1 MADRI
6 DRDRRGGQPGDYEDM
21 FRHILEF
28 LNKRPAPGGE
38 SAESPSDRDTFDEA
52 DDPFW
57 IDFEQIFSNFEAYES
72 RMGLPGLAR
81 SRARGMLKALN
92 LDPDDEESIRRLAVF
107 AAMHVLEGREIANE
121 PPPSVIEVDAI
132 HLYRP
137 SVRSASR
144 QKTGD
149 FELRLDDGNIRVTL
163 NLHHCIDVNGLIQL
177 VSQMSTDL
185 VDESKTESRPG
196 AQFEFFFTSHGVE
209 HYRESDGHRHKGS
222 IMFLPAGE
230 DSTPAIV
237 CHLDSRSAQEIVSRL
252 ESAGK

>member
-6 DRDRRGGQPGDYEDM
+6 DRDRRGGQSGDYEDM

-28 LNKRPAPGGE
+28 LNKRPAPGE
-38 SAESPSDRDTFDEA
+38 SSAESPSESGSFDEA

-57 IDFEQIFSNFEAYES
+57 IDFEQIYSNFEAYES

-92 LDPDDEESIRRLAVF
+92 LDPDDEESVRRLAVF

-132 HLYRP
+132 HLYNP
-137 SVRSASR
+137 SVKSASR
-144 QKTGD
+144 QRTGD
-149 FELRLDDGNIRVTL
+149 FELRLDDGNVRVTL
-163 NLHHCIDVNGLIQL
+163 NLHHCIDVNGLIDL
-177 VSQMSTDL
+177 VSRMPTAPA
-185 VDESKTESRPG
+185 DEPQKDPRP
-196 AQFEFFFTSHGVE
+196 AVQFEFFFTSHGVE
-209 HYRESDGHRHKGS
+209 HYRGSDGQTRKGS

-237 CHLDSRSAQEIVSRL
+237 CHLDSQSAQDIVSRL
-252 ESAGK
+252 KSAGK

>member
-28 LNKRPAPGGE
+28 LNKRPAPGGD
-38 SAESPSDRDTFDEA
+38 SAESSSDKDSFDEA

-57 IDFEQIFSNFEAYES
+57 MDFEQIFSNFEAYES

-107 AAMHVLEGREIANE
+107 AAMHVLEGREIAND

-132 HLYRP
+132 HLYSP
-137 SVRSASR
+137 VVRSASR
-144 QKTGD
+144 QKNGD
-149 FELRLDDGNIRVTL
+149 FELRLDDGNVRVTL
-163 NLHHCIDVNGLIQL
+163 NLHHCIDVHGLIDL
-177 VSQMSTDL
+177 VSKMSADL
-185 VDESKTESRPG
+185 LGERQTESRPTV
-196 AQFEFFFTSHGVE
+196 QFEFFFTSHGVE
-209 HYRESDGHRHKGS
+209 HYRENDGHRHKDS

-237 CHLDSRSAQEIVSRL
+237 CHLDSRSAQEMISRL